1 MSPDSFDLHPV
12 LKNVLAA
19 IPDAEDKPITAGLLC
34 EKLHDDEKSVIS
46 CVRELIDLG
55 LAVEANGGCYARSG
69 LGTKFMSLSDVE
81 QRIFAKEHPF
91 FHVLDLTGRGE
102 SEG

>member
-55 LAVEANGGCYARSG
+55 LAVRQMAGAMPVPAWERNSCRC
-69 LGTKFMSLSDVE
+69 LMLSNAFL
-81 QRIFAKEHPF
+81 QRNIRFSMY
-91 FHVLDLTGRGE
+91 LT
-102 SEG
+102 